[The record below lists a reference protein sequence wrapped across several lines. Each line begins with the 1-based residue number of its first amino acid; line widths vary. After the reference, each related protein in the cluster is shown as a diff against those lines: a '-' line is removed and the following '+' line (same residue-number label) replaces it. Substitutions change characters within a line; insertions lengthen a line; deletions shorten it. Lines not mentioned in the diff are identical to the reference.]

1 MIHPTLTKEKEN
13 IQMPLL
19 REFCELINQSNEPGD
34 ILEFGTGG
42 GGSSDL
48 MAGKVDKNRKIFT
61 FDGFQGLPETNKV
74 IPQGTG
80 WVKGAY
86 FYNEDETRNSLKQH
100 PNVII
105 EKTMTWELKTPA
117 EYGIDKIVGVNMDLD
132 LYEGTLDALRFID
145 KCSWNKLY
153 LRFDDWGCYSF
164 QVATEV
170 DEHEKA
176 AFFEWVTENN
186 YEFDINEEYLNFA
199 EGRQSL
205 ITVRR

>member
-19 REFCELINQSNEPGD
+19 REFCELINQNNEPGD

-48 MAGKVDKNRKIFT
+48 IANKVDKSRKIFT
-61 FDGFQGLPETNKV
+61 FDGFQGLPETTKV

-86 FYNEDETRNSLKQH
+86 FYDEEETRNSLKQH
-100 PNVII
+100 PNIII
-105 EKTMTWELKTPA
+105 EKTMTWELKTPS
-117 EYGIDKIVGVNMDLD
+117 EYGIDKIVGVNLDLD
-132 LYEGTLDALRFID
+132 LYEGTLDALRFMD

-170 DEHEKA
+170 DDHEKA
-176 AFFEWVTENN
+176 AFFDWIKETNYQFEIDENL
-186 YEFDINEEYLNFA
+186 LNQA
-199 EGRQSL
+199 EGRQSI
-205 ITVRR
+205 ITVTR